1 MALVRLY
8 ETTKND
14 KYLKLAKYFIDER
27 GTRPYYFD
35 QEHPEEV
42 KKNPADGLRYE
53 YNQAHLPVRE
63 QDEAVGD
70 AVRAVYL
77 YSGMADIAR
86 LSDDDKLFEACNTLW
101 NNIVDKKLYI
111 TGGIGGH
118 AHRRGIFLQLR
129 SSE

>member
-8 ETTKND
+8 EATGDD
-14 KYLKLAKYFIDER
+14 KYLNLSRFFVDQR

-35 QEHPEEV
+35 AEHPEAV
-42 KKNPADGLRYE
+42 KKGHEDELRYQ

-63 QDEAVGD
+63 QDEAVGH

-86 LSDDDKLFEACNTLW
+86 LTGDEALYAACEKLW
-101 NNIVDKKLYI
+101 DNIRHTDRKTTRLNYRHNYRNHQP
-111 TGGIGGH
+111 TT
-118 AHRRGIFLQLR
+118 
-129 SSE
+129 E